1 MNDINNKTSLW
12 QLLEKHEIVVPI
24 IQRDYAQGRKGKEEL
39 RYKFLTT
46 LKQAIVDD
54 KEAKLDFV
62 YGGVDNNQMAPL
74 DGQQRLTTLWLL
86 HWFIAFRAGKLKDK
100 DVCAQLKK
108 FYYAT
113 RPSSTEFCRRLVDEF
128 GNVTPTK
135 TKDGIVKFLKNQHWY
150 YRYYNNDP
158 TIQAMLMMIEGD
170 RSKDKKGHEI
180 IINGLEQFFDNKDG
194 NYNYKNLWEKLTSG
208 NCPIQFYH
216 KDMIGDDIP
225 LVDDLYI
232 KMNARG
238 KQLTN
243 FENFKAELIGYED
256 KDKDNNIIFKFLD
269 LETKNDRQF
278 VSNLDNSW
286 MNIFWPYKHDDLNR
300 VDEIY
305 FRFLNQFM
313 HNYYLVKNEN
323 KIDKIEIDKTPL
335 YSLLLDGRLFNKI
348 EDYKD
353 VLDNNFKDSLF
364 ATLNGI
370 AKCSGST
377 LVKNKKLNEYLEGFL
392 SHYLT
397 FNKDNKKYIIKFI
410 PEYSKDDTKGGN
422 EYEDQ
427 DNQPTTTLGQIPH
440 IIFFA
445 ICKFFEKW
453 NGKSNAWDKNTEVKL
468 QDWARFCYNISYN
481 PVVESVS
488 TMQSALKLIQ
498 EISDKGWCLD
508 IYGSLSNYDSYD
520 DLQKEISSGTTN
532 EQKKS
537 SGTAREQIEE
547 EYNKAKNQE
556 KDNSLKVKY
565 IEAENYSFFKGCIRF
580 LLWDENGE
588 YQNDEAA
595 FDTKWSNAQKKFN
608 HNDTLEGK
616 IKRKN
621 IFSEYFCTCTKTD
634 DIVSNDK
641 KGNNCIRFN
650 NTGETWRFML
660 TNKSLCQVTHNFLS
674 SQKASTKTAL
684 MKNLGIRTNPR
695 NLNDE
700 QKRMKYVIDT
710 VCETGFMNSLESH
723 GDIMN
728 GVLFLREISD
738 EWALCPQNAKA
749 EKKYILL
756 GTSRNQILKRLL
768 DERKIKTEN
777 HVENSSMFYGR
788 DIPFTYKGKQ
798 YEWKRNNVLKGI
810 AGGQTIQLDYNA
822 DYDTVIDWLNRH

>member
-1 MNDINNKTSLW
+1 MNDNNNKTSLW

-46 LKQAIVDD
+46 LKEALVDD

-86 HWFIAFRAGKLKDK
+86 HWFIAFRAGILNKDK
-100 DVCAQLKK
+100 DVCARLKK

-128 GNVTPTK
+128 NKIGRPKSITS
-135 TKDGIVKFLKNQHWY
+135 IVQYIKNRHWY

-170 RSKDKKGHEI
+170 RSKDKKGHEK
-180 IINGLEQFFDNKDG
+180 IINGLEQFFDDNKDG
-194 NYNYKNLWEKLTSG
+194 YYNYKKIWEKLISD

-256 KDKDNNIIFKFLD
+256 KDNSYKFLD
-269 LETKNDRQF
+269 IENDNGTNRQF
-278 VSNLDNSW
+278 ISNLDNSW
-286 MNIFWPYKHDDLNR
+286 MNIFWPYKHKDLNR

-335 YSLLLDGRLFNKI
+335 YSLLLDGRLFYKI

-353 VLDNNFKDSLF
+353 ILDDKFKKSIF

-370 AKCSGST
+370 AKCSSST
-377 LVKNKKLNEYLEGFL
+377 LVKNKKLNEYLEDL
-392 SHYLT
+392 LRHYLT
-397 FNKDNKKYIIKFI
+397 FNNETIKFI
-410 PEYSKDDTKGGN
+410 PEYDTKGEN

-427 DNQPTTTLGQIPH
+427 DNQPTRTLGQIPH

-453 NGKSNAWDKNTEVKL
+453 DEKNDWNEDDGKKL
-468 QDWARFCYNISYN
+468 QDWVRFCCNISYN

-508 IYGSLSNYDSYD
+508 IYGKLNSFGKYQ
-520 DLQKEISSGTTN
+520 DLQKQITSA
-532 EQKKS
+532 
-537 SGTAREQIEE
+537 TAREQIEE
-547 EYNKAKNQE
+547 EYYKAKYQTQKINLRE
-556 KDNSLKVKY
+556 KY
-565 IEAENYSFFKGCIRF
+565 IKAENYSFFKGCIRF

-588 YQNDEAA
+588 YQNDENT
-595 FDTKWSNAQKKFN
+595 FDAKWSNAQKKFN
-608 HNDTLEGK
+608 RNDTIEGR
-616 IKRKN
+616 IKKKN

-634 DIVSNDK
+634 DIVSKDK

-660 TNKSLCQVTHNFLS
+660 TNKSLCQVTHNFLYNR
-674 SQKASTKTAL
+674 KASSKKDL
-684 MKNLGIRTNPR
+684 KQRFGITNSS

-700 QKRMKYVIDT
+700 QKRMKFVIDI
-710 VCETGFMNSLESH
+710 VCETGFMSSLESH

-728 GVLFLREISD
+728 GVLFLREMNKN

-756 GTSRNQILKRLL
+756 GTSRNQILKQLL

-777 HVENSSMFYGR
+777 HIENSSMFYGR
-788 DIPFTYKGKQ
+788 DIPFTYTFNGKQ
-798 YEWKRNNVLKGI
+798 YEWKRNNELKVIDGNH
-810 AGGQTIQLDYNA
+810 TETLKFDA
-822 DYDTVIDWLNRH
+822 DYDTVIDWLNKH